1 MLLSFPTNQILRNLI
16 KVDCMERNRKVTRER
31 DLLAKYISSII
42 LLTLTSGCRKVSEVS
57 LQSKLTF
64 LV

>member
-1 MLLSFPTNQILRNLI
+1 MLLSLPTNQILRNLI
-16 KVDCMERNRKVTRER
+16 KVDCMERNRKVTRGR

-42 LLTLTSGCRKVSEVS
+42 LLTLTSGCLKVSKVS